1 MVTIVGDKSTMVNAE
16 ELASRFQKVFP
27 GEVARW
33 RVRAP
38 GRVNLIGEHV
48 DYNDGFVLP
57 IAMTQALWVLVA
69 PRSDGNIAVHSTAF
83 NQTVTFPTGEPGSP
97 GEPFWANYVRGV
109 AAMLIRRGIRLQ
121 GASLLIHSDVPVGGG
136 VSSSAALETGVA
148 RALLTAA
155 GQDVP
160 PVELALL
167 CRQAEHEYA
176 HSPCGIMDQFICGL
190 GQADHALLLDCR
202 TQQYE
207 QIPFVLDDAVL
218 MIMNTQVKHEL
229 GSSEYPVR
237 QRQCLEGLATLQQK
251 HPGLRSLRDVTPMM
265 LKEAQPEMKPLV
277 FDRCW
282 HVVTEIE
289 RTTKAAEALRSND
302 LEEFGRLMV
311 GSHQSL
317 SQKYEVSCP
326 ELDTLVEIARSVPGV
341 YGARMTGGGFGGCA
355 IALVRKSAENALRA
369 AIIDRYNGRY
379 KRPAL
384 VYTTKAEDGARVE
397 TL

>member
-1 MVTIVGDKSTMVNAE
+1 MVNAD
-16 ELASRFQKVFP
+16 ELRSRFEKAFP
-27 GEVARW
+27 GERP
-33 RVRAP
+33 RLLVRAP

-57 IAMTQALWVLVA
+57 IAMTQALWVVAADRPDGLVQA
-69 PRSDGNIAVHSTAF
+69 HSTAF
-83 NQTVTFPTGEPGSP
+83 NQTVSFAADDPGIP

-109 AAMLIRRGIRLQ
+109 AAMLGLRGVALR
-121 GASLLIHSDVPVGGG
+121 GASLLIHSEVPVGGG

-148 RALLTAA
+148 RALLAIA
-155 GQDVP
+155 GQEIA

-190 GQADHALLLDCR
+190 GQADHALLLDCKSR
-202 TQQYE
+202 QFE

-237 QRQCLEGLATLQQK
+237 QRQCLEGLAVLQQK
-251 HPGLRSLRDVTPMM
+251 HADLRSLRDVTPMM
-265 LKEAQPEMKPLV
+265 LKEAQPEMKPLA

-289 RTTKAAEALRSND
+289 RTVRAADALRAGD
-302 LEEFGRLMV
+302 LGDFGKLMV

-317 SQKYEVSCP
+317 SNKYEVSCP
-326 ELDTLVEIARSVPGV
+326 ELDALVEIARSVEGV

-355 IALVRKSAENALRA
+355 IALVRRTAEHGLRSA
-369 AIIDRYNGRY
+369 IVDRYNGRF

-384 VYTTKAEDGARVE
+384 VYTTQAQDGARVQS
-397 TL
+397 L

>member
-1 MVTIVGDKSTMVNAE
+1 MVNTQ
-16 ELASRFQKVFP
+16 ELLDRFGKTFD
-27 GEVARW
+27 GAKAGFL
-33 RVRAP
+33 VRSP

-48 DYNDGFVLP
+48 DYNDGYVLP
-57 IAMTQALWVLVA
+57 IAMTQALWVVVA
-69 PRSDGNIAVHSTAF
+69 PRTDNTIAAHSTAF
-83 NQTVTFPTGEPGSP
+83 NQTVTFPADQPGSP

-109 AAMLIRRGIRLQ
+109 AAMLAQRAVRLK
-121 GASLLIHSDVPVGGG
+121 GASLLIHSEVPVGGG

-148 RALLTAA
+148 RALLAVA
-155 GQDVP
+155 GESIDPVP
-160 PVELALL
+160 LALL

-190 GQADHALLLDCR
+190 GEADHALLLDCKTR
-202 TQQYE
+202 QYE

-218 MIMNTQVKHEL
+218 VIMNTQVKHEI

-237 QRQCLEGLATLQQK
+237 QRQCLEGLTVLQQT
-251 HPGLRSLRDVTPMM
+251 HPDLRSLRDVTPMM
-265 LKEAQPEMKPLV
+265 LKEAQPVMKPLA

-289 RTTKAAEALRSND
+289 RTMKAAEALRAAD
-302 LEEFGRLMV
+302 LVEFGKLMI

-326 ELDTLVEIARSVPGV
+326 ELDAIVEIARSVDGV
-341 YGARMTGGGFGGCA
+341 HGARMTGGGFGGCA
-355 IALVRKSAENALRA
+355 IALVQQTAENALRS
-369 AIIDRYNGRY
+369 AIVDRYNGRF

-384 VYTTKAEDGARVE
+384 VYTTKAEDGASVE

>member
-1 MVTIVGDKSTMVNAE
+1 MVNAD
-16 ELASRFQKVFP
+16 ELQGRFQKVFGDAKP
-27 GEVARW
+27 AFL
-33 RVRAP
+33 VRSP

-57 IAMTQALWVLVA
+57 IAMTQALWVLAA
-69 PRSDGNIAVHSTAF
+69 PRSDAVIVAHSTAF
-83 NQTVTFPTGEPGSP
+83 DQSVTFPASDPGPP

-109 AAMLIRRGIRLQ
+109 AAMLNRQSIALK
-121 GASLLIHSDVPVGGG
+121 GANLLIHSQVPVGGG

-148 RALLTAA
+148 RALLAVA
-155 GQDVP
+155 GADMDPVP
-160 PVELALL
+160 LALL

-176 HSPCGIMDQFICGL
+176 HSPCGIMDQFVCGL

-202 TQQYE
+202 SQQYE
-207 QIPFVLDDAVL
+207 QIPFMLDDALLV
-218 MIMNTQVKHEL
+218 IMNTQVKHEI
-229 GSSEYPVR
+229 GSSEYPLR
-237 QRQCLEGLATLQQK
+237 QKQCLEGLAVLQRK
-251 HPGLRSLRDVTPMM
+251 HPEMRSLRDAVPMM
-265 LKEAQPEMKPLV
+265 LKEAQPDMTPLA

-289 RTTKAAEALRSND
+289 RTAKAAEALRACD
-302 LEEFGRLMV
+302 LDAFGKLMV

-326 ELDTLVEIARSVPGV
+326 ELDALVEIARSVQGV

-355 IALVRKSAENALRA
+355 VALVQRVAEGPLKSAIA
-369 AIIDRYNGRY
+369 DRYNGRY

-384 VYTTKAEDGARVE
+384 VYTTKAEDGARVQK
-397 TL
+397 L

>member
-1 MVTIVGDKSTMVNAE
+1 MVNAD
-16 ELASRFQKVFP
+16 ELQGRFQKVFGDVKP
-27 GEVARW
+27 AFL
-33 RVRAP
+33 VRSP

-57 IAMTQALWVLVA
+57 IAMTQALWVLAA
-69 PRSDGNIAVHSTAF
+69 PRSDAVITAHSTAF
-83 NQTVTFPTGEPGSP
+83 GQSVTFSTVDPGLP

-109 AAMLIRRGIRLQ
+109 AAMLNRQGIRLK
-121 GASLLIHSDVPVGGG
+121 GANLLIHSDVPVGGG

-148 RALLTAA
+148 RALLAVA
-155 GQDVP
+155 GAGIDPVP
-160 PVELALL
+160 LALV

-202 TQQYE
+202 SQQYE

-218 MIMNTQVKHEL
+218 VIMNTQVKHEI
-229 GSSEYPVR
+229 GSSQYPVR
-237 QRQCLEGLATLQQK
+237 QKQCLEGLAVLQRK
-251 HPGLRSLRDVTPMM
+251 HPEVRSLRDAVPMM
-265 LKEAQPEMKPLV
+265 LKEAQPDMTPLA

-289 RTTKAAEALRSND
+289 RTVKAAEALRADD
-302 LEEFGRLMV
+302 LDAFGKLMV

-326 ELDTLVEIARSVPGV
+326 ELDALVEVARSVDGV

-355 IALVRKSAENALRA
+355 IALAHCSAEAPLKSAIA
-369 AIIDRYNGRY
+369 DRYNGRF

-384 VYTTKAEDGARVE
+384 VYTTKAEDGARVQ